1 MRCEKLHRTD
11 LLWGVATDTGLRA
24 KSCSS
29 LQALW
34 SGLNCDLK
42 TRRKTVIL
50 NWYIEWNVIHFNST
64 IVSGCSVHKNPHFG
78 IHIRSD
84 GTGCV
89 FTTQLI
95 CKQSWRIHQVKLYFS
110 CELCCREKYP
120 WCDKA
125 LKVYA
130 FCETQSETVCVFV
143 CVLFEWMC
151 VREIEDVHGWSCLV
165 LSRLRP
171 FQLLKLRPALVNI
184 MYYK

>member
-1 MRCEKLHRTD
+1 MRCEKLHRTA
-11 LLWGVATDTGLRA
+11 LLWGVATDTCLRA

-34 SGLNCDLK
+34 SRLNCDLK
-42 TRRKTVIL
+42 TRRKTVVV

-64 IVSGCSVHKNPHFG
+64 IMSGCPVHKSPHFG

-89 FTTQLI
+89 STTQLK

-110 CELCCREKYP
+110 CELCCREKHL
-120 WCDKA
+120 WCEKA
-125 LKVYA
+125 LMVDA

-143 CVLFEWMC
+143 WVLFEWMC
-151 VREIEDVHGWSCLV
+151 VREIEDLRGWSYFV
-165 LSRLRP
+165 L
-171 FQLLKLRPALVNI
+171 
-184 MYYK
+184 